1 MDYYYEDI
9 YSSKNVFMRYYYKSK
24 NNDEASRI
32 FKQQYPINGISKIIG
47 VRTLTKNKNA
57 LISISYNNFIDMIK
71 KDNNIMMDYFPSKLF
86 TIYH

>member
-47 VRTLTKNKNA
+47 VRENKGNTNENRGPKGKSTKKQTKG
-57 LISISYNNFIDMIK
+57 L
-71 KDNNIMMDYFPSKLF
+71 
-86 TIYH
+86 